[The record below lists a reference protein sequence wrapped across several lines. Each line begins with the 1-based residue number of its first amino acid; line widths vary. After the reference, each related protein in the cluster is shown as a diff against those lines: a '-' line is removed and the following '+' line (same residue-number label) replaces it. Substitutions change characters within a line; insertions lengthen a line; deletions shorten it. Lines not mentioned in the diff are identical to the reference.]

1 MQSRLRTC
9 EGRPHARRSETGRT
23 LDCIGLYCPEPLFQT
38 RESIDAIEVGEVLE
52 VIADDPA
59 AEEDLKRFAKRA
71 GHEVVSL
78 ENDGVELR
86 ILLRRLK

>member
-1 MQSRLRTC
+1 VRHRRLR
-9 EGRPHARRSETGRT
+9 RLAAPHPST
-23 LDCIGLYCPEPLFQT
+23 
-38 RESIDAIEVGEVLE
+38 IEVGEVLE